1 MKEDRILLS
10 HGSGGKLSYNLT
22 KDLFLSNFNN
32 SYLEKLDDGA
42 LLNIEGLKLAYT
54 TDSYTVDPLFFKG
67 GNIGELAVYG
77 TVNDLAM
84 CGATPL
90 YLSCSFIIEEG
101 FSLSLLEKIV
111 LSMSEASVIAR
122 VDIVTGD
129 TKVVNRGAAD
139 KIFINTSG
147 LGIVK
152 EGVNISG
159 SNAKVGDVV
168 ILNGPIGSHGIAV
181 LSERE
186 GLKFGTDI
194 KSDTAPLS
202 SLVVDMLE
210 VSKDI
215 HVLRDPTRGGL
226 STSLNE
232 IALSSKV
239 DVEINEGDIPIQEE
253 VRAACEILGYD
264 PLYLANEGKLVAFVP
279 SEIAPNILKKMRKN
293 RYGKES
299 KIIGRVV
306 KESEG
311 KVCRVVKESEG
322 KVCLNTTIG
331 GKRIVDMLTGEQLPR
346 IC

>member
-1 MKEDRILLS
+1 MKEDKILLS
-10 HGSGGKLSYNLT
+10 HGSGGKLSFNLI
-22 KDLFLSNFNN
+22 KKLFLSNFNN
-32 SYLEKLDDGA
+32 PYLKKLDDGA
-42 LLNIEGLKLAYT
+42 VLNIEGLKLAYT

-101 FSLSLLEKIV
+101 FSSSLLEKIV
-111 LSMSEASVIAR
+111 LSIKEALVVAQ

-147 LGIVK
+147 VGIVE

-168 ILNGPIGSHGIAV
+168 MINGPIGSHEIAV

-186 GLKFGTDI
+186 GVKFETDI

-202 SLVVDMLE
+202 SLVIDMLK
-210 VSKDI
+210 VNKDI

-226 STSLNE
+226 STTLNE

-239 DVEINEGDIPIQEE
+239 DIDINEADIPIQEE

-264 PLYLANEGKLVAFVP
+264 PLCLANEGKLVAFIP
-279 SEIAPNILKKMRKN
+279 WEIAPDMLKKMKKN
-293 RYGKES
+293 KYGKES

-306 KESEG
+306 KKSEG
-311 KVCRVVKESEG
+311 KVY
-322 KVCLNTTIG
+322 LNTTIG

>member
-1 MKEDRILLS
+1 MEEKKILLS
-10 HGSGGKLSYNLT
+10 HGSGGKLSFNLI
-22 KDLFLSNFNN
+22 KKLVLPNFNN
-32 SYLEKLDDGA
+32 PYLKRLDDGA
-42 LLNIEGLKLAYT
+42 ILDIEGLKLAYT

-111 LSMSEASVIAR
+111 LSMREASTIAK

-129 TKVVNRGAAD
+129 TKVVNKGAAD

-147 LGIVK
+147 VGIVE

-159 SNAKVGDVV
+159 SNAKVGDV
-168 ILNGPIGSHGIAV
+168 IIINGPIGSHGIAV

-186 GLKFGTDI
+186 GLKFETDI

-202 SLVVDMLE
+202 SLVADMLE
-210 VSKDI
+210 ISKDI

-226 STSLNE
+226 STTLNE

-239 DVEINEGDIPIQEE
+239 DIEINEGDIPIQEE

-264 PLYLANEGKLVAFVP
+264 PLYLANEGKLVVFVP
-279 SEIAPNILKKMRKN
+279 SEITPGVSKKMRKN

-299 KIIGRVV
+299 KIIGRVAR
-306 KESEG
+306 KSEG
-311 KVCRVVKESEG
+311 KVY
-322 KVCLNTTIG
+322 LNTGIG

>member
-1 MKEDRILLS
+1 MEEKKILLS
-10 HGSGGKLSYNLT
+10 HGSGGKLSFNLI
-22 KDLFLSNFNN
+22 KKLFLSNFNN
-32 SYLEKLDDGA
+32 PYLKRLDDGA
-42 LLNIEGLKLAYT
+42 VLNIEGLKLAYT

-101 FSLSLLEKIV
+101 FSLNLLEKIV
-111 LSMSEASVIAR
+111 SSMRAASAIAK

-129 TKVVNRGAAD
+129 TKVVNKGAAD

-147 LGIVK
+147 VGIVK

-168 ILNGPIGSHGIAV
+168 MINGPIGSHGIAV

-186 GLKFGTDI
+186 GLKFETEI

-202 SLVVDMLE
+202 SLVADMLE

-239 DVEINEGDIPIQEE
+239 DIEINESDIPIQEE

-264 PLYLANEGKLVAFVP
+264 PLYLANEGKLVAFIP
-279 SEIAPNILKKMRKN
+279 SEIAPNMLKKMKKN
-293 RYGKES
+293 KYGKES

-306 KESEG
+306 KKSEG
-311 KVCRVVKESEG
+311 KVY
-322 KVCLNTTIG
+322 LNTTIG

>member
-1 MKEDRILLS
+1 LP
-10 HGSGGKLSYNLT
+10 
-22 KDLFLSNFNN
+22 NFNN
-32 SYLEKLDDGA
+32 PYLERLDDGA
-42 LLNIEGLKLAYT
+42 VLNIEGLKLAYT

-111 LSMSEASVIAR
+111 LSMREASVVAR

-147 LGIVK
+147 VGMVK
-152 EGVNISG
+152 KGVNISG
-159 SNAKVGDVV
+159 SNAKVGDV
-168 ILNGPIGSHGIAV
+168 IMINGPIGSHGIAV

-186 GLKFGTDI
+186 GLKFETDI

-202 SLVVDMLE
+202 SLVSDMLE
-210 VSKDI
+210 VNKDI

-226 STSLNE
+226 STTLNE
-232 IALSSKV
+232 IALFSKV
-239 DVEINEGDIPIQEE
+239 DIEINEGDIPIQEE

-264 PLYLANEGKLVAFVP
+264 PLYLANEGKLVAFIP
-279 SEIAPNILKKMRKN
+279 SEIAPDMLKKMKEN
-293 RYGKES
+293 KYGKES
-299 KIIGRVV
+299 RIIGRVV
-306 KESEG
+306 KKSEG
-311 KVCRVVKESEG
+311 KVY
-322 KVCLNTTIG
+322 LNTGIG

>member
-1 MKEDRILLS
+1 MEEKKILLS
-10 HGSGGKLSYNLT
+10 HGSGGKLSFNLI
-22 KDLFLSNFNN
+22 KKLFLSNFNN
-32 SYLEKLDDGA
+32 PYLERLDDGA
-42 LLNIEGLKLAYT
+42 VLNIEGLKLAYT

-111 LSMSEASVIAR
+111 LSMREASVVAR

-147 LGIVK
+147 VGMVK

-168 ILNGPIGSHGIAV
+168 MINGPIGSHEIAV

-202 SLVVDMLE
+202 SLVSDMLK
-210 VSKDI
+210 VNKDI

-226 STSLNE
+226 STTLNE
-232 IALSSKV
+232 IALSSNV
-239 DVEINEGDIPIQEE
+239 DIEINEDDIPIQEE

-264 PLYLANEGKLVAFVP
+264 PLYLANEGKLVAFIP
-279 SEIAPNILKKMRKN
+279 WEIAPDMLKKVKKN
-293 RYGKES
+293 KYGKES
-299 KIIGRVV
+299 KIIGRVI
-306 KESEG
+306 KKSEG
-311 KVCRVVKESEG
+311 KVY
-322 KVCLNTTIG
+322 LNTTIG

>member
-1 MKEDRILLS
+1 MKEDKILLS

-22 KDLFLSNFNN
+22 KDLFLANFDNPH
-32 SYLEKLDDGA
+32 LKKLDDGA
-42 LLNIEGLKLAYT
+42 ILNINGLKLAYT
-54 TDSYTVDPLFFKG
+54 TDSYTVDPLFFNG
-67 GNIGELAVYG
+67 GDIGELAVNG
-77 TVNDLAM
+77 TVNDLSM
-84 CGATPL
+84 CGAEPL
-90 YLSCSFIIEEG
+90 YLSCGFILEEG
-101 FSLSLLEKIV
+101 IAFTLLQKIV
-111 LSMSEASVIAR
+111 ESMKRAANIAK
-122 VDIVTGD
+122 VSIVTGD
-129 TKVVNRGAAD
+129 TKVVNKGAVD

-147 LGIVK
+147 IGVIKKGI
-152 EGVNISG
+152 NISG
-159 SNAKVGDVV
+159 SNAQIGDL
-168 ILNGPIGSHGIAV
+168 IIINGTIGDHGITV

-186 GLKFGTDI
+186 GLKFETTI

-202 SLVVDMLE
+202 SLVKDMLN

-226 STSLNE
+226 STTLNE

-239 DVEINEGDIPIQEE
+239 DIEINEGDIPIQEE

-279 SEIAPNILKKMRKN
+279 SEIALEVFKKMRKSK
-293 RYGKES
+293 YGKES

-306 KESEG
+306 KKSEG
-311 KVCRVVKESEG
+311 KVY
-322 KVCLNTTIG
+322 LNTGIG

>member
-1 MKEDRILLS
+1 MKEDKILLN
-10 HGSGGKLSYNLT
+10 HGSGGKLSFNLI
-22 KDLFLSNFNN
+22 KKLFLPNFNN
-32 SYLEKLDDGA
+32 PYLERLDDGA
-42 LLNIEGLKLAYT
+42 VLNIEGLKLAYT

-111 LSMSEASVIAR
+111 LSMRAASAIAK

-129 TKVVNRGAAD
+129 TKVVNKGAVD

-147 LGIVK
+147 VGMVK
-152 EGVNISG
+152 KGVNISG

-168 ILNGPIGSHGIAV
+168 MINGPIGSHGIAV

-186 GLKFGTDI
+186 GLKFETEI
-194 KSDTAPLS
+194 KSDTTPLS
-202 SLVVDMLE
+202 SLVADMLE

-226 STSLNE
+226 STTLNE

-239 DVEINEGDIPIQEE
+239 DIEINEGDIPIQEE

-279 SEIAPNILKKMRKN
+279 SEIAPEVFKKMRKSK
-293 RYGKES
+293 YGKES
-299 KIIGRVV
+299 KIIGRVAR
-306 KESEG
+306 KSEG
-311 KVCRVVKESEG
+311 KVY
-322 KVCLNTTIG
+322 LNTGIG

>member
-1 MKEDRILLS
+1 MKEDKILLS
-10 HGSGGKLSYNLT
+10 HGSGGKLSFNLI
-22 KDLFLSNFNN
+22 KKLFLPNFNN
-32 SYLEKLDDGA
+32 LYLERLDDGA
-42 LLNIEGLKLAYT
+42 VLNIEGLKLAYT

-101 FSLSLLEKIV
+101 FSLSLLKKIV
-111 LSMSEASVIAR
+111 LSMREASIIAR

-129 TKVVNRGAAD
+129 TKVVNQGAAD

-147 LGIVK
+147 VGIVK
-152 EGVNISG
+152 EGVNVSG
-159 SNAKVGDVV
+159 SNAKVGDIVM
-168 ILNGPIGSHGIAV
+168 INGPIGSHGIAV

-186 GLKFGTDI
+186 SLKFETNI

-202 SLVVDMLE
+202 SLVADILE
-210 VSKDI
+210 VSKEI

-226 STSLNE
+226 ATTLNE

-239 DVEINEGDIPIQEE
+239 DVEINEGDISVQEE

-264 PLYLANEGKLVAFVP
+264 PLYLANEGKVVTFVP
-279 SEIAPNILKKMRKN
+279 SEIAPEVFKKMRKN
-293 RYGKES
+293 KYGKES

-306 KESEG
+306 RKSEG
-311 KVCRVVKESEG
+311 KVY
-322 KVCLNTTIG
+322 LNTIIG

>member
-1 MKEDRILLS
+1 MKEDKILLS
-10 HGSGGKLSYNLT
+10 HGSGGKLSFNLI
-22 KDLFLSNFNN
+22 KKLFLSNFNN
-32 SYLEKLDDGA
+32 PYLERLDDGA
-42 LLNIEGLKLAYT
+42 VLNIEGFKLAYT

-84 CGATPL
+84 CGATPR

-111 LSMSEASVIAR
+111 LSMREASVAAR
-122 VDIVTGD
+122 VEIVTGD

-147 LGIVK
+147 LGIVEK
-152 EGVNISG
+152 GINISG
-159 SNAKVGDVV
+159 NNAKVGDVV
-168 ILNGPIGSHGIAV
+168 MINGHIGNHGIAV

-186 GLKFGTDI
+186 GLKFKTEI

-202 SLVVDMLE
+202 SLVADMLE

-226 STSLNE
+226 STTLNE
-232 IALSSKV
+232 IALSSKI
-239 DVEINEGDIPIQEE
+239 DIEINEGDIPIQEE

-279 SEIAPNILKKMRKN
+279 LKIVSDMLKKMKEN

-306 KESEG
+306 KKSEG
-311 KVCRVVKESEG
+311 KVYLK
-322 KVCLNTTIG
+322 TTIG

>member
-10 HGSGGKLSYNLT
+10 HGSGGKLSFNLI
-22 KDLFLSNFNN
+22 KKLFLSNFNN
-32 SYLEKLDDGA
+32 PYLKRLDDGA
-42 LLNIEGLKLAYT
+42 VLNIEGLKLAYT

-101 FSLSLLEKIV
+101 FSLNLLEKIV
-111 LSMSEASVIAR
+111 SSMRAASAIAK

-129 TKVVNRGAAD
+129 TKVVNKGAAD

-147 LGIVK
+147 VGIVK

-168 ILNGPIGSHGIAV
+168 MINGPIGSHGIAV

-186 GLKFGTDI
+186 GLKFETEI

-202 SLVVDMLE
+202 SLVADMLE

-239 DVEINEGDIPIQEE
+239 DIEINESDIPIQEE

-264 PLYLANEGKLVAFVP
+264 PLYLANEGKLVAFIP
-279 SEIAPNILKKMRKN
+279 SEIAPNMLKKMKKN
-293 RYGKES
+293 KYGKES

-306 KESEG
+306 KKSEG
-311 KVCRVVKESEG
+311 KVY
-322 KVCLNTTIG
+322 LNTTIG

>member
-10 HGSGGKLSYNLT
+10 HGSGGKLSFNLI
-22 KDLFLSNFNN
+22 KKLFLFNFNN
-32 SYLEKLDDGA
+32 PYLKKLDDSA
-42 LLNIEGLKLAYT
+42 VLNIEGLKLAYT

-168 ILNGPIGSHGIAV
+168 ILNGSIGSHGIAV

-194 KSDTAPLS
+194 ESDTSPLS

-311 KVCRVVKESEG
+311 KVY
-322 KVCLNTTIG
+322 LNTTIG

>member
-10 HGSGGKLSYNLT
+10 HGSGGKLSFNLI
-22 KDLFLSNFNN
+22 KKLFLSNFNN
-32 SYLEKLDDGA
+32 PYLKKLDDGA
-42 LLNIEGLKLAYT
+42 VLNIKGLKLAYT

-111 LSMSEASVIAR
+111 LSMREASVVAR

-147 LGIVK
+147 VGTVK

-168 ILNGPIGSHGIAV
+168 IINGPIGSHGIAV

-186 GLKFGTDI
+186 GLKFETDI

-202 SLVVDMLE
+202 SLVADMLK
-210 VSKDI
+210 VNKDI

-226 STSLNE
+226 STTLNE
-232 IALSSKV
+232 IALSSNV
-239 DVEINEGDIPIQEE
+239 EIEINEDDIPIQEE

-264 PLYLANEGKLVAFVP
+264 PLYLANEGKLVVFVP

-299 KIIGRVV
+299 KIIGRVI
-306 KESEG
+306 KKSEG
-311 KVCRVVKESEG
+311 KVY
-322 KVCLNTTIG
+322 LNTTIG

>member
-1 MKEDRILLS
+1 MKEKKILLS
-10 HGSGGKLSYNLT
+10 HGSGGKLSFNLI
-22 KDLFLSNFNN
+22 KKLFLFNFNN
-32 SYLEKLDDGA
+32 PYLERLDDGA
-42 LLNIEGLKLAYT
+42 VLNIEGLKLAYT

-111 LSMSEASVIAR
+111 LSMREASVVAR

-147 LGIVK
+147 VGMVK

-168 ILNGPIGSHGIAV
+168 MINGPIGSHEIAV

-186 GLKFGTDI
+186 GLKFETDI

-202 SLVVDMLE
+202 SLVADMLK
-210 VSKDI
+210 VNKDI

-226 STSLNE
+226 STTLNE
-232 IALSSKV
+232 IALSSNV
-239 DVEINEGDIPIQEE
+239 DIEINEDDIPIQEE

-264 PLYLANEGKLVAFVP
+264 PLYLANEGKLVAFIP
-279 SEIAPNILKKMRKN
+279 WEIAPDMLKKMKKN
-293 RYGKES
+293 KYGKES

-306 KESEG
+306 KKSEG
-311 KVCRVVKESEG
+311 KVY
-322 KVCLNTTIG
+322 LNTTIG

>member
-10 HGSGGKLSYNLT
+10 HGSGGKLSFNLI
-22 KDLFLSNFNN
+22 KKLFLSNFSNP
-32 SYLEKLDDGA
+32 YLKRLDDGA
-42 LLNIEGLKLAYT
+42 VLNIEGLKLAYT

-111 LSMSEASVIAR
+111 LSMRAASVTAK

-129 TKVVNRGAAD
+129 TKVVNKGAAD

-147 LGIVK
+147 VGIVK

-168 ILNGPIGSHGIAV
+168 MINGPIGSHGIAV

-186 GLKFGTDI
+186 GLKFETEI

-202 SLVVDMLE
+202 SLVADMLE

-239 DVEINEGDIPIQEE
+239 DIEINESDIPIQEE

-264 PLYLANEGKLVAFVP
+264 PLYLANEGKLVAFIP
-279 SEIAPNILKKMRKN
+279 SEIAPNMLKKMKKN
-293 RYGKES
+293 KYGKES

-306 KESEG
+306 KKSEG
-311 KVCRVVKESEG
+311 KVY
-322 KVCLNTTIG
+322 LNTTIG

>member
-1 MKEDRILLS
+1 MKEDRVLLS
-10 HGSGGKLSYNLT
+10 HGSGGKLSFNLI
-22 KDLFLSNFNN
+22 KKLFLPNFNN
-32 SYLEKLDDGA
+32 PYLERLDDGA
-42 LLNIEGLKLAYT
+42 VLNIEGLKLAYT

-111 LSMSEASVIAR
+111 LNMRKASVIAR

-186 GLKFGTDI
+186 GLKFGTYI

-264 PLYLANEGKLVAFVP
+264 PLYLANEGKLVAFIP

-311 KVCRVVKESEG
+311 KVY
-322 KVCLNTTIG
+322 LNTTIG

>member
-1 MKEDRILLS
+1 MKEDKILLS
-10 HGSGGKLSYNLT
+10 HGSGGKLSFNLI
-22 KDLFLSNFNN
+22 KKLFLSNFNN
-32 SYLEKLDDGA
+32 PYLKRLDDGA
-42 LLNIEGLKLAYT
+42 VLNIEGLKLAYT

-111 LSMSEASVIAR
+111 LSMREASVVAR

-129 TKVVNRGAAD
+129 TKVVNRGAVD
-139 KIFINTSG
+139 KIFVNTSG
-147 LGIVK
+147 VGIVK

-168 ILNGPIGSHGIAV
+168 MINGPIGSHGIAV

-186 GLKFGTDI
+186 GLKFETEI

-202 SLVVDMLE
+202 SLVADMLE

-226 STSLNE
+226 STTLNE

-239 DVEINEGDIPIQEE
+239 DIEINEGDIPIQEE

-264 PLYLANEGKLVAFVP
+264 PLYLANEGKLVAFIP
-279 SEIAPNILKKMRKN
+279 SEIALDILKNMKKN
-293 RYGKES
+293 KYGKES

-306 KESEG
+306 KKSEG
-311 KVCRVVKESEG
+311 KVY
-322 KVCLNTTIG
+322 LNTTIG

>member
-1 MKEDRILLS
+1 MKEDKILLS
-10 HGSGGKLSYNLT
+10 HGSGGKLSFNLI
-22 KDLFLSNFNN
+22 KKLFLSNFNN
-32 SYLEKLDDGA
+32 PYLERLDDGA
-42 LLNIEGLKLAYT
+42 VLNIEGLKLAYT

-101 FSLSLLEKIV
+101 FSLSLLKKIV
-111 LSMSEASVIAR
+111 LSMREASVVAR

-129 TKVVNRGAAD
+129 TKVVNRGAVD

-147 LGIVK
+147 VGIV
-152 EGVNISG
+152 EDGVNISG

-168 ILNGPIGSHGIAV
+168 IINGPIGSHGIAV

-186 GLKFGTDI
+186 GLKFETEI

-202 SLVVDMLE
+202 SLVADMLE
-210 VSKDI
+210 ISKDI

-226 STSLNE
+226 STTLNE

-239 DVEINEGDIPIQEE
+239 DVEMNEGDIPIQEE

-264 PLYLANEGKLVAFVP
+264 PLYLANEGKVVAFVP
-279 SEIAPNILKKMRKN
+279 SEVAPEVFKKMRKN
-293 RYGKES
+293 KYGEES
-299 KIIGRVV
+299 KIIGKVV
-306 KESEG
+306 RKSEG
-311 KVCRVVKESEG
+311 KVF
-322 KVCLNTTIG
+322 LNTTIG

>member
-1 MKEDRILLS
+1 MEEKKILLS
-10 HGSGGKLSYNLT
+10 HGSGGKLSFNLI
-22 KDLFLSNFNN
+22 KKLFLPNFNN
-32 SYLEKLDDGA
+32 PYLKRLDDGA
-42 LLNIEGLKLAYT
+42 VLDIEGLKLAYT

-111 LSMSEASVIAR
+111 ISMRAASAIAK

-129 TKVVNRGAAD
+129 TKVVNKGAAD

-147 LGIVK
+147 VGIVD

-168 ILNGPIGSHGIAV
+168 MINGPIGSHGIAV

-186 GLKFGTDI
+186 GLKFETEI

-202 SLVVDMLE
+202 SLVADMLE

-226 STSLNE
+226 STTLNE

-264 PLYLANEGKLVAFVP
+264 PLYLANEGKLVAFIP
-279 SEIAPNILKKMRKN
+279 SEVAPNMLKKMKKN
-293 RYGKES
+293 KYGKES
-299 KIIGRVV
+299 RIIGRVV
-306 KESEG
+306 KKSEG
-311 KVCRVVKESEG
+311 KVY
-322 KVCLNTTIG
+322 LNTTIG

>member
-10 HGSGGKLSYNLT
+10 HGSGGKLSFNLI
-22 KDLFLSNFNN
+22 KKMFLSNFNN
-32 SYLEKLDDGA
+32 PYLERLDDGA
-42 LLNIEGLKLAYT
+42 VLNIEGLKLAYT

-67 GNIGELAVYG
+67 GDIGELAVYG

-111 LSMSEASVIAR
+111 LSMKKASAIAK

-129 TKVVNRGAAD
+129 TKVVNKGAAD

-147 LGIVK
+147 VGIVG
-152 EGVNISG
+152 EEVNISG
-159 SNAKVGDVV
+159 NNAKVGDV
-168 ILNGPIGSHGIAV
+168 IMINGPIGSHGIAV

-186 GLKFGTDI
+186 GLKFETEI

-202 SLVVDMLE
+202 SLVADMLI

-226 STSLNE
+226 STTLNE

-239 DVEINEGDIPIQEE
+239 DIEINEGDISIQEG

-264 PLYLANEGKLVAFVP
+264 PLYLANEGKVVVFVP
-279 SEIAPNILKKMRKN
+279 SDIAPEIFKKMRKN
-293 RYGKES
+293 KYGKKS
-299 KIIGRVV
+299 KIIGKVV
-306 KESEG
+306 RKSEG
-311 KVCRVVKESEG
+311 KVF
-322 KVCLNTTIG
+322 LNTIIG

>member
-1 MKEDRILLS
+1 MKEDKILLS
-10 HGSGGKLSYNLT
+10 HGSGGKLSFNLI
-22 KDLFLSNFNN
+22 KKLFLSNFNHP
-32 SYLEKLDDGA
+32 YLKRLDDGA
-42 LLNIEGLKLAYT
+42 VLNIEGLKLAYT

-84 CGATPL
+84 CGATPR

-111 LSMSEASVIAR
+111 LSMSEASAVAR

-147 LGIVK
+147 VGIVK

-168 ILNGPIGSHGIAV
+168 MINGPIGSHGIAV

-186 GLKFGTDI
+186 GLKFETEI

-202 SLVVDMLE
+202 SLVADMLE

-226 STSLNE
+226 STTLNE

-239 DVEINEGDIPIQEE
+239 DIEINEGDIPIQEE

-264 PLYLANEGKLVAFVP
+264 PLYLANEGKLVAFIP
-279 SEIAPNILKKMRKN
+279 LEIAPDMLKKMKEN
-293 RYGKES
+293 KYGKES

-306 KESEG
+306 KKSEG
-311 KVCRVVKESEG
+311 KVYLK
-322 KVCLNTTIG
+322 TTIG

>member
-10 HGSGGKLSYNLT
+10 HGSGGKLSFNLI
-22 KDLFLSNFNN
+22 KKLFLSNFNN
-32 SYLEKLDDGA
+32 PYLERLDDGA
-42 LLNIEGLKLAYT
+42 VLDIEGLKLAYT
-54 TDSYTVDPLFFKG
+54 SDSYTVDPLFFKG

-101 FSLSLLEKIV
+101 FSLSLLRKIV
-111 LSMSEASVIAR
+111 SSMREASKIAK

-129 TKVVNRGAAD
+129 TKVVNKGAAD

-147 LGIVK
+147 MGTIK
-152 EGVNISG
+152 EGINISG

-168 ILNGPIGSHGIAV
+168 IINGPIGSHGIAV

-186 GLKFGTDI
+186 GLKFETEMR
-194 KSDTAPLS
+194 SDTAPLS
-202 SLVVDMLE
+202 SLVADMLK

-226 STSLNE
+226 STTLNE

-239 DVEINEGDIPIQEE
+239 DVEINEGDIPIQEA

-264 PLYLANEGKLVAFVP
+264 PLYLANEGKLVAFILP
-279 SEIAPNILKKMRKN
+279 EITPNMLKKMKEN
-293 RYGKES
+293 KYGKES
-299 KIIGRVV
+299 KVIGRVV
-306 KESEG
+306 KKSEG
-311 KVCRVVKESEG
+311 KVY
-322 KVCLNTTIG
+322 LNTTIG

>member
-1 MKEDRILLS
+1 MKEKKILLS
-10 HGSGGKLSYNLT
+10 HGSGGKLSFNLI
-22 KDLFLSNFNN
+22 KKMFLSNFDNP
-32 SYLEKLDDGA
+32 YLKRLDDGA
-42 LLNIEGLKLAYT
+42 VLNIEGLKLAYT

-111 LSMSEASVIAR
+111 LSMREASVVAR

-168 ILNGPIGSHGIAV
+168 LINGHIGSHGIAV

-202 SLVVDMLE
+202 SLVADMLE
-210 VSKDI
+210 VSKEI

-226 STSLNE
+226 STALNE

-239 DVEINEGDIPIQEE
+239 DIEINEGDIPIQEE
-253 VRAACEILGYD
+253 VRAACEILGYE
-264 PLYLANEGKLVAFVP
+264 PLYLANEGKLVVFIP
-279 SEIAPNILKKMRKN
+279 SEIATDILKKMKEN
-293 RYGKES
+293 KYGKES

-306 KESEG
+306 KKSEG
-311 KVCRVVKESEG
+311 KVY
-322 KVCLNTTIG
+322 LNTTIG

>member
-1 MKEDRILLS
+1 
-10 HGSGGKLSYNLT
+10 
-22 KDLFLSNFNN
+22 
-32 SYLEKLDDGA
+32 
-42 LLNIEGLKLAYT
+42 
-54 TDSYTVDPLFFKG
+54 
-67 GNIGELAVYG
+67 
-77 TVNDLAM
+77 VN
-84 CGATPL
+84 
-90 YLSCSFIIEEG
+90 
-101 FSLSLLEKIV
+101 K
-111 LSMSEASVIAR
+111 
-122 VDIVTGD
+122 
-129 TKVVNRGAAD
+129 GAAD

-147 LGIVK
+147 VGTVE

-159 SNAKVGDVV
+159 SNAKVGDV
-168 ILNGPIGSHGIAV
+168 IIINGPIGSHGIAV

-186 GLKFGTDI
+186 GLKFETEI

-202 SLVVDMLE
+202 SLVADMLK

-239 DVEINEGDIPIQEE
+239 DVEINESDIPIQEE

-264 PLYLANEGKLVAFVP
+264 PLYLANEGKLVAFIP
-279 SEIAPNILKKMRKN
+279 SEIAPEVFKKMRKN
-293 RYGKES
+293 KYGKES

-306 KESEG
+306 KKSEG
-311 KVCRVVKESEG
+311 KVY
-322 KVCLNTTIG
+322 LNTAIG

>member
-10 HGSGGKLSYNLT
+10 HGSGGKLSFNLI
-22 KDLFLSNFNN
+22 KKLFLSNFSNP
-32 SYLEKLDDGA
+32 YLKRLDDGA
-42 LLNIEGLKLAYT
+42 VLNIEGLKLAYT

-111 LSMSEASVIAR
+111 LSMRAASAIAK

-129 TKVVNRGAAD
+129 TKVVNKGAAD

-147 LGIVK
+147 VGIV
-152 EGVNISG
+152 EEEVNISG

-168 ILNGPIGSHGIAV
+168 MINGPIGSHGIAV

-186 GLKFGTDI
+186 GLKFETEI

-202 SLVVDMLE
+202 SLVADMLE

-226 STSLNE
+226 ATSLNE

-239 DVEINEGDIPIQEE
+239 DIEISEGDIPIQEE

-264 PLYLANEGKLVAFVP
+264 PLYLANEGKLVAFIP
-279 SEIAPNILKKMRKN
+279 SEVAPDMLKKTRENK
-293 RYGKES
+293 YGKES
-299 KIIGRVV
+299 KIIGRVI
-306 KESEG
+306 KKSEG
-311 KVCRVVKESEG
+311 KVYI
-322 KVCLNTTIG
+322 NTGIG

>member
-1 MKEDRILLS
+1 MKEDKILLS
-10 HGSGGKLSYNLT
+10 HGSGGKLSFNLI
-22 KDLFLSNFNN
+22 KKLFLSNFNN
-32 SYLEKLDDGA
+32 PYLERLDDGA
-42 LLNIEGLKLAYT
+42 VLNIEGLKLAYT

-84 CGATPL
+84 CGATPK

-111 LSMSEASVIAR
+111 LSMREASAVAR

-147 LGIVK
+147 VGIVK

-159 SNAKVGDVV
+159 SNAKVGDIVM
-168 ILNGPIGSHGIAV
+168 INGPIGSHGIAV

-186 GLKFGTDI
+186 GLKFETEI

-202 SLVVDMLE
+202 SLVADMLE

-226 STSLNE
+226 STTLNE

-239 DVEINEGDIPIQEE
+239 DIEINEGDIPIQEE

-264 PLYLANEGKLVAFVP
+264 PLYLANEGKLVAFIP
-279 SEIAPNILKKMRKN
+279 LEIAPDMLKKMKEN
-293 RYGKES
+293 KYGKES

-306 KESEG
+306 KKSEG
-311 KVCRVVKESEG
+311 KVY
-322 KVCLNTTIG
+322 LNTTIG

>member
-10 HGSGGKLSYNLT
+10 HGSGGKLSFNLT
-22 KDLFLSNFNN
+22 KKLFLSNFNN
-32 SYLEKLDDGA
+32 PYLKRLDDGA
-42 LLNIEGLKLAYT
+42 VLNIEGLKLAYT

-101 FSLSLLEKIV
+101 FSLSMLEKIV
-111 LSMSEASVIAR
+111 LSMREASVVAR

-147 LGIVK
+147 VGIVK

-168 ILNGPIGSHGIAV
+168 MINGPIGSHEIAV

-186 GLKFGTDI
+186 GLKFETDI

-202 SLVVDMLE
+202 SLVADMLKVNE
-210 VSKDI
+210 GI

-226 STSLNE
+226 STTLNE

-239 DVEINEGDIPIQEE
+239 DIEINESDISIQEE

-264 PLYLANEGKLVAFVP
+264 PLYLANEGKLVAFIP
-279 SEIAPNILKKMRKN
+279 WEIAPDMLKKMKKN
-293 RYGKES
+293 KYGKES
-299 KIIGRVV
+299 KIIGKVV
-306 KESEG
+306 KKSEG
-311 KVCRVVKESEG
+311 KVY
-322 KVCLNTTIG
+322 LNTTIG

>member
-10 HGSGGKLSYNLT
+10 HGSGGKLSFNLI
-22 KDLFLSNFNN
+22 KKLVLSNFNN
-32 SYLEKLDDGA
+32 PYLKRLDDGA
-42 LLNIEGLKLAYT
+42 VLNIEGLKLAYT

-111 LSMSEASVIAR
+111 LSMRAASAIAK

-129 TKVVNRGAAD
+129 TKVVNKGAAD

-147 LGIVK
+147 VGIVK

-168 ILNGPIGSHGIAV
+168 MINGPIGSHGIAV

-186 GLKFGTDI
+186 GLKFETEI

-202 SLVVDMLE
+202 SLVADMLE

-239 DVEINEGDIPIQEE
+239 NIEISEGNIPIQEE

-264 PLYLANEGKLVAFVP
+264 PLYLANEGKLVAFIP
-279 SEIAPNILKKMRKN
+279 SEIAPDMLKKMKKN
-293 RYGKES
+293 KYGKES

-306 KESEG
+306 KKSEG
-311 KVCRVVKESEG
+311 KVY
-322 KVCLNTTIG
+322 LNTTIG

>member
-1 MKEDRILLS
+1 MKEDKILLS
-10 HGSGGKLSYNLT
+10 HGSGGKLSFNLI
-22 KDLFLSNFNN
+22 KKLFLSNFNN
-32 SYLEKLDDGA
+32 PYLKRLDDGA
-42 LLNIEGLKLAYT
+42 VLNIEGLKLAYT

-111 LSMSEASVIAR
+111 LSMREASVVAR

-139 KIFINTSG
+139 KIFVNTSG
-147 LGIVK
+147 VGIVK

-168 ILNGPIGSHGIAV
+168 MINGPIGSHGIAV

-186 GLKFGTDI
+186 GLKFETEI

-202 SLVVDMLE
+202 SLVADMLE

-226 STSLNE
+226 STTLNE

-239 DVEINEGDIPIQEE
+239 DIEINEGDIPIQEE

-264 PLYLANEGKLVAFVP
+264 PLYLANEGKLVAFIP
-279 SEIAPNILKKMRKN
+279 SEIALDILKNMKKN
-293 RYGKES
+293 KYGKES

-306 KESEG
+306 KKSEG
-311 KVCRVVKESEG
+311 KVY
-322 KVCLNTTIG
+322 LNTTIG

>member
-1 MKEDRILLS
+1 MKEDKILLS
-10 HGSGGKLSYNLT
+10 HGSGGKLSFNLI
-22 KDLFLSNFNN
+22 KKLFLSNFNN
-32 SYLEKLDDGA
+32 PYLERLDDGA
-42 LLNIEGLKLAYT
+42 VLNIEGLKLAYT

-101 FSLSLLEKIV
+101 FSLSLLKKIV
-111 LSMSEASVIAR
+111 LSMREASVVAR

-129 TKVVNRGAAD
+129 TKVVNKGAAD

-147 LGIVK
+147 VGIV
-152 EGVNISG
+152 EDGVNISG

-168 ILNGPIGSHGIAV
+168 IINGPIGSHGIAV

-186 GLKFGTDI
+186 GLKFETEI

-202 SLVVDMLE
+202 SLVADMLE
-210 VSKDI
+210 ISNDI

-226 STSLNE
+226 STTLNE

-239 DVEINEGDIPIQEE
+239 DVEMNEGDIPIQEE
-253 VRAACEILGYD
+253 VRAACEMLGYD
-264 PLYLANEGKLVAFVP
+264 PLYLANEGKVVAFVP
-279 SEIAPNILKKMRKN
+279 SEVAPEVFKKMRKN
-293 RYGKES
+293 KYGEES
-299 KIIGRVV
+299 KIIGKVV
-306 KESEG
+306 RKSEG
-311 KVCRVVKESEG
+311 KVF
-322 KVCLNTTIG
+322 LNTTIG

>member
-1 MKEDRILLS
+1 MEEKKILLS
-10 HGSGGKLSYNLT
+10 HGSGGKLSFNLI
-22 KDLFLSNFNN
+22 KKLFLPNFNN
-32 SYLEKLDDGA
+32 PYLERLDDGA
-42 LLNIEGLKLAYT
+42 VLNIEGLKLAYT

-111 LSMSEASVIAR
+111 LSMREASVVAR

-147 LGIVK
+147 VGMVK

-168 ILNGPIGSHGIAV
+168 MINGSIGSHEIAV

-186 GLKFGTDI
+186 GFKFETDI

-202 SLVVDMLE
+202 SLVADMLR
-210 VSKDI
+210 VNKDI
-215 HVLRDPTRGGL
+215 HTLRDPTRGGL
-226 STSLNE
+226 STTLNE
-232 IALSSKV
+232 IALSSNV
-239 DVEINEGDIPIQEE
+239 DIEINEDDIPIQEE
-253 VRAACEILGYD
+253 VKAACEILGYD
-264 PLYLANEGKLVAFVP
+264 PLYLANEGKLVAFIP
-279 SEIAPNILKKMRKN
+279 WEIAPDMLKKMKKN
-293 RYGKES
+293 KYGKES
-299 KIIGRVV
+299 KIIGRVI
-306 KESEG
+306 KKSEG
-311 KVCRVVKESEG
+311 KVY
-322 KVCLNTTIG
+322 LNTTIG